1 MNELIEFNANIMQGN
16 TIKLPDWLIESAGLK
31 EGDVLRLAV
40 LHKVL
45 VQMSEQPEIKPKLK
59 APKKK

>member
-1 MNELIEFNANIMQGN
+1 MQGN
-16 TIKLPDWLIESAGLK
+16 TIKLPDWLIDSAGLK

-45 VQMSEQPEIKPKLK
+45 VQMSEQPEAKPKTK